1 MNKHFKPYILTHHMS
16 KINKKMLLAA
26 WSVNNP
32 YWIINQ
38 AYHIPLRKIFKE
50 VINFDPQEEI
60 YKDGKEVM
68 NKKFLELLKKEKPD
82 YIHLFLVWD
91 EFYPETL
98 VKIKEI
104 LPNVKVTHWNGDD
117 DIKFENYTIPY
128 SFAIDYQLISQ
139 LQFTK
144 KYDSYKL
151 PWYDLLG
158 ADTNKFR
165 PLNLKKK
172 YDVVFVGTP
181 KGDRLK
187 YMRYLLK
194 KKVNFAIGGAGWDI
208 YPEFKNQYIGKVP
221 DEEFIKLINET
232 KINLCFS
239 QNFFSSPHVLE
250 RSLAVN
256 ACKSFAL
263 TEYVSGYFPKF
274 TEGKDMVTF
283 KNEDEL
289 LKRISYYLEH
299 EKEREQIAKQAY
311 EKVITKF
318 SNDKMMGDAFSL
330 IEKDKNKLHGI
341 VSRTFLFQKPVC
353 ITQEDF
359 AKGVSHITDKLR
371 GAKYVSFNKKG
382 YDFMPYKDYI
392 QMYSMDLIKKPISV
406 CNLQLSSSVIGDY
419 ASVDLNYVL
428 KYHDKKYF
436 YENLDITQCLVEKNF
451 FLKNINKFDSFYNGN
466 KSKFITSENT
476 SFVSIPLV
484 RTTHIKEIP
493 LKNSDHILFADI
505 DLKLLVLRNQGR
517 LFKNIYL
524 IKLLFY
530 SLIVNSQILKYLL
543 SNVLGKSKSK
553 YHKKISKI
561 FNHFFK

>member
-1 MNKHFKPYILTHHMS
+1 MN

-50 VINFDPQEEI
+50 VINFDPQEET
-60 YKDGKEVM
+60 YKYGKKVM

-117 DIKFENYTIPY
+117 DIKFDNYTVPY
-128 SFAIDYQLISQ
+128 SAVIDYQLISQ
-139 LQFTK
+139 LQFIK

-172 YDVVFVGTP
+172 YDVVFIGTP

-194 KKVNFAIGGAGWDI
+194 KKVNFAIGGAGWDA
-208 YPEFKNQYIGKVP
+208 YPEFKKYYLGKIP
-221 DEEFIKLINET
+221 DEEFIKIINET
-232 KINLCFS
+232 KISLCFS

-263 TEYVSGYFPKF
+263 TEYVAGYFPKF
-274 TEGKDMVTF
+274 IEGNDIVTF
-283 KNEDEL
+283 KNEAAL
-289 LKRISYYLEH
+289 LEKINYYLKH
-299 EKEREQIAKQAY
+299 EKEREKIAQQAY
-311 EKVITKF
+311 KKVTNQF
-318 SNDKMMGDAFSL
+318 SNDKMMGDAFRS
-330 IEKDKNKLHGI
+330 IEKDKRELHAITSRKYLDKKPIYLEKSDFEKGIQHVKNK
-341 VSRTFLFQKPVC
+341 VANF
-353 ITQEDF
+353 E
-359 AKGVSHITDKLR
+359 
-371 GAKYVSFNKKG
+371 YVSFKNKG
-382 YDFMPYKDYI
+382 HENITYRDYFQI
-392 QMYSMDLIKKPISV
+392 YTMELIKKPISI
-406 CNLQLSSSVIGDY
+406 CDAYLNSRLIGDY
-419 ASVDLNYVL
+419 ATLSLHYAY
-428 KYHDKKYF
+428 KYYPDKKYV
-436 YENLDITQCLVEKNF
+436 YENADISQFMVKRDF
-451 FLKNINKFDSFYNGN
+451 FLKNIGKFSSLYKG
-466 KSKFITSENT
+466 KRPKFINQDNT
-476 SFVSIPLV
+476 LFISMSLV
-484 RTTHIKEIP
+484 RSRKIKPLP
-493 LKNSDHILFADI
+493 LKNTDHILFSNLDS
-505 DLKLLVLRNQGR
+505 DLAVLRNQKR
-517 LFKNIYL
+517 LFKDPYL
-524 IKLLFY
+524 YKLIFY
-530 SLIVNSQILKYLL
+530 SIFINPQIFKHLLVNVIKRAKNPYLA
-543 SNVLGKSKSK
+543 
-553 YHKKISKI
+553 KISEFFNKI
-561 FNHFFK
+561 F